1 MSDPQYT
8 DDLVVALRLAAL
20 DDRDGAL
27 TVARL
32 AAGAGSLLGA
42 ALVDHLVQAASGSS
56 VYDSPAAFRAF
67 IRGGGNLGLYQAT
80 SAHLAQVHRTA
91 APGSL
96 LEIGPGDGLALL
108 PALADGTE
116 GVPAEITLVEPS
128 ADLLAHCAEAVVV
141 SGRTA
146 EPQHTDIGSFLAE
159 HPARTWDLAESTFAL
174 HTLELQA
181 RDAVLRLLADRVAT
195 LTLVEFDVDL
205 PEPGTDEHLRQLA
218 LRYEQGLA
226 EYTDSRNLVAQ
237 GFLVPVLLG
246 QLAPGTPRATW
257 EQPARAWR
265 EQVER
270 AGFTDVEL
278 RPVAP
283 YWWSP
288 AFSLV
293 ARGRR

>member
-8 DDLVVALRLAAL
+8 DDLVVALRLAAV

-27 TVARL
+27 MVARL
-32 AAGAGSLLGA
+32 AAESGSLLGS
-42 ALVDHLVQAASGSS
+42 ALVDHLLEAASGSS

-67 IRGGGNLGLYQAT
+67 IRGGGNLGLYRAT
-80 SAHLAQVHRTA
+80 SAHLADVHRTA
-91 APGSL
+91 RPHAL

-108 PALADGTE
+108 PALADGADGIPST
-116 GVPAEITLVEPS
+116 VTLVEPS
-128 ADLLAHCAEAVVV
+128 ADLLTHCAEAVVV
-141 SGRTA
+141 SGRAA
-146 EPQHTDIGSFLAE
+146 EPHHTDIASFLNE
-159 HPARTWDLAESTFAL
+159 HPDTAWDLAESTFAL
-174 HTLELQA
+174 HALEPA
-181 RDAVLRLLADRVAT
+181 TRDAVLHLLADRVTT

-205 PEPGTDEHLRQLA
+205 PEPGTDEHLRELA

-226 EYTDSRNLVAQ
+226 EYTDTRNLVDL

-246 QLAPGTPRATW
+246 QLAANAPRATW

-270 AGFTDVEL
+270 AGFTDVQL

-288 AFSLV
+288 SFALV